1 VAAQP
6 WYRGGPPALRP
17 AGGVSEPSLKRGAG
31 QARARGEVLVPGV
44 LSADTARIELNRVQ
58 PAPAPSGVAGVAGV
72 VTGTWHPDGP
82 DGEQASGCLAVIRL
96 ITAA

>member
-1 VAAQP
+1 MAAQP

-58 PAPAPSGVAGVAGV
+58 PAPAPSGVAGV